1 MSDADDS
8 QHRLPSLA
16 HACIC
21 LLGLLLWI
29 AFGLFILKAA
39 LHGVL
44 MLGLVWVAAN
54 ALLLAP
60 SYSKIR
66 EAMLSGASRAMP
78 AMFIFLLI
86 GIVIVTFIQAGTIG
100 TLIYYGLE
108 FMHPGIVL
116 PTGLI
121 LCSLMSLAVGTSWGT
136 VATGGIVLLGVG
148 GAMGIPLPIIAGMVI
163 SGASFGDK
171 MSPISDTTNLS
182 ALSAETDLYQHIR
195 SMAYTTGPTY
205 LIVLIL
211 FSWIGWGYADQ
222 ALPQKRLDVL
232 LVGLEQAFTINIF
245 MLLPLVVLFALA
257 MKRLPAEAAMMI
269 SSLTAGVMAMIFQ
282 DQSMAQVVTGFYD
295 GATVVT
301 NVETLDTLLNRGG
314 IVDMSWTYTLA
325 VIAISLGAI
334 LEKFGFLRVPL
345 EFFLQRIK
353 RRGALV
359 ASTILTAFAS
369 NLAIAES
376 YISIILTGQLYK
388 KSFDDQGLDRSVLS
402 RSLEEGSTLLTALI
416 PWTTTGVF
424 YAATL
429 GVPTIEYIQW
439 SFLNWMNPLIGILF
453 ACLGIGMFRKKT
465 DSENNVPAQ

>member
-1 MSDADDS
+1 MTDPEKP
-8 QHRLPSLA
+8 QKRLPSLT
-16 HACIC
+16 HSIVC
-21 LLGLLLWI
+21 LLGLFSWI
-29 AFGLFILKAA
+29 AFGLFILEAA

-44 MLGLVWVAAN
+44 MMGLVWVAAN
-54 ALLLAP
+54 ALILAP
-60 SYSKIR
+60 NYSQIR

-116 PTGLI
+116 PVGLV

-136 VATGGIVLLGVG
+136 VATGGIVLMGIG

-171 MSPISDTTNLS
+171 MSPVSDTTNLS

-205 LIVLIL
+205 LIVLLI

-222 ALPQKRLDVL
+222 ALPQARLDML
-232 LVGLEQAFTINIF
+232 LGGLQQAFKINII

-257 MKRLPAEAAMMI
+257 MKRVPAEAAMML
-269 SSLTAGVMAMIFQ
+269 SSLTAGLMAIAFQ
-282 DQSMAQVVTGFYD
+282 ERTLEQVVTGFYD
-295 GATVVT
+295 GAIVSTGL
-301 NVETLDTLLNRGG
+301 ETLDTLLNRGG
-314 IVDMSWTYTLA
+314 ISDMTWTYTLA

-334 LEKFGFLRVPL
+334 LEKFGFLRVSL
-345 EFFLQRIK
+345 EFLLKRIK
-353 RRGALV
+353 RRGSLV
-359 ASTILTAFAS
+359 ASTILTAFTS

-376 YISIILTGQLYK
+376 YTSIILTGQLYK

-429 GVPTIEYIQW
+429 GIPTMEYIQW
-439 SFLNWMNPLIGILF
+439 SFLNWMNPMIGILF
-453 ACLGIGMFRKKT
+453 AFLGIGMFRKKT
-465 DSENNVPAQ
+465 EAMGSK

>member
-1 MSDADDS
+1 MTDTEKP
-8 QHRLPSLA
+8 QKKLPSLS
-16 HACIC
+16 HAVVC
-21 LLGLLLWI
+21 LLGLFLWI
-29 AFGLFILKAA
+29 AFGLFILDAG

-44 MLGLVWVAAN
+44 MLGLVWVASN
-54 ALLLAP
+54 ALVLAP
-60 SYSKIR
+60 SYHQIR
-66 EAMLSGASRAMP
+66 EAMRLGASRAMP

-116 PTGLI
+116 PAGLI
-121 LCSLMSLAVGTSWGT
+121 LCSLMSMAVGTSWGT

-171 MSPISDTTNLS
+171 MSPVSDTTNLS

-205 LIVLIL
+205 LIVLVI
-211 FSWIGWGYADQ
+211 FSWIGWGYTDQ
-222 ALPQKRLDVL
+222 ALPQERLDML
-232 LVGLEQAFTINIF
+232 LNGLEQAFTINVL
-245 MLLPLVVLFALA
+245 MLLPLVVLFVLA
-257 MKRLPAEAAMMI
+257 MKRVPAEAAMMI
-269 SSLTAGVMAMIFQ
+269 SSLTAGLMAILFQ
-282 DQSMAQVVTGFYD
+282 ERTLEQVVTGFYT
-295 GATVVT
+295 GATVSTQVD
-301 NVETLDTLLNRGG
+301 TLDTLLNRGG
-314 IVDMSWTYTLA
+314 IGDMTWTYTLA

-334 LEKFGFLRVPL
+334 LEKFGFLRVLL
-345 EFFLQRIK
+345 EFLLQRIK
-353 RRGALV
+353 RRGTLV
-359 ASTILTAFAS
+359 ASTIMTAFAS

-424 YAATL
+424 YASTL
-429 GVPTIEYIQW
+429 GVPTLEYIQW
-439 SFLNWMNPLIGILF
+439 SFLNWINPLMGILF
-453 ACLGIGMFRKKT
+453 ACLGIGMFRRKSGT
-465 DSENNVPAQ
+465 ERTGTE

>member
-8 QHRLPSLA
+8 QHRLPSLT

-21 LLGLLLWI
+21 LLGLFSWI
-29 AFGLFILKAA
+29 AFGLFILEAA

-60 SYSKIR
+60 SYSQIR

-116 PTGLI
+116 PAGLI

-171 MSPISDTTNLS
+171 MSPVSDTTNLS

-205 LIVLIL
+205 LIVLII

-222 ALPQKRLDVL
+222 ALPQERLDML
-232 LVGLEQAFTINIF
+232 LEGLGQAFTINIF
-245 MLLPLVVLFALA
+245 MLLPLFALA
-257 MKRLPAEAAMMI
+257 MKRVPAEAAMMI

-282 DQSMAQVVTGFYD
+282 DRSMEQVVTGFYD
-295 GATVVT
+295 GATVAT

-314 IVDMSWTYTLA
+314 IGDMTWTYTLA

-345 EFFLQRIK
+345 EFFLKRIK
-353 RRGALV
+353 RRGTLV

-429 GVPTIEYIQW
+429 GVPTMEYIQW
-439 SFLNWMNPLIGILF
+439 SFLNWMNPMMGILF
-453 ACLGIGMFRKKT
+453 AFLGIGMFRKKT
-465 DSENNVPAQ
+465 EATAKTVTS

>member
-1 MSDADDS
+1 MSDS
-8 QHRLPSLA
+8 EKPQKRPPSLT
-16 HACIC
+16 HSIVC
-21 LLGLLLWI
+21 LLGLFSWI
-29 AFGLFILKAA
+29 AFGLFILEAS

-60 SYSKIR
+60 NYSQIR

-116 PTGLI
+116 PAGLI

-136 VATGGIVLLGVG
+136 VATGGIVLMGVG

-171 MSPISDTTNLS
+171 MSPVSDTTNLS

-205 LIVLIL
+205 LIVLLI
-211 FSWIGWGYADQ
+211 FSWIGWGYTDQ
-222 ALPQKRLDVL
+222 ALPQARLDML
-232 LVGLEQAFTINIF
+232 LGGLQQAFKINII

-257 MKRLPAEAAMMI
+257 MKRVPAEAAMML
-269 SSLTAGVMAMIFQ
+269 SSLTAGLMAIAFQ
-282 DQSMAQVVTGFYD
+282 GRTLEQVVTGFYD
-295 GATVVT
+295 GAIVSTGI
-301 NVETLDTLLNRGG
+301 ETLDTLLNRGG
-314 IVDMSWTYTLA
+314 IGDMTWTYTLA

-334 LEKFGFLRVPL
+334 LEKFGFLRVSL
-345 EFFLQRIK
+345 EFLLKRIK
-353 RRGALV
+353 RRGSLV
-359 ASTILTAFAS
+359 ASTILTAFTS

-376 YISIILTGQLYK
+376 YTSIILTGQLYK

-429 GVPTIEYIQW
+429 GIPTMEYLQW
-439 SFLNWMNPLIGILF
+439 SFLNWMNPMIGILF
-453 ACLGIGMFRKKT
+453 AFLGIGMFRKKT
-465 DSENNVPAQ
+465 EGTGSK

>member
-8 QHRLPSLA
+8 QHRLPSLT

-21 LLGLLLWI
+21 LLGLFSWI
-29 AFGLFILKAA
+29 AFGLFILEAA

-54 ALLLAP
+54 ALILAP
-60 SYSKIR
+60 NYSQIR
-66 EAMLSGASRAMP
+66 AAMLSGASRSMP
-78 AMFIFLLI
+78 AMFVFLLI

-100 TLIYYGLE
+100 TLIYYGLK

-116 PTGLI
+116 PAGLI

-171 MSPISDTTNLS
+171 MSPVSDTTNLS

-205 LIVLIL
+205 LIVLII

-222 ALPQKRLDVL
+222 ALPQERLDML
-232 LVGLEQAFTINIF
+232 LNGLGQAFTINIF
-245 MLLPLVVLFALA
+245 MLLPLVVLFTLA
-257 MKRLPAEAAMMI
+257 MKRVPAEAAMMI

-282 DQSMAQVVTGFYD
+282 DRSMEQVVTGFYD

-301 NVETLDTLLNRGG
+301 SVETLDTLLNRGG

-334 LEKFGFLRVPL
+334 LEKFGFLHVPL
-345 EFFLQRIK
+345 QFLLQRIK

-402 RSLEEGSTLLTALI
+402 RSLEEGSTLLTSLI

-429 GVPTIEYIQW
+429 GVPTMEYIQW
-439 SFLNWMNPLIGILF
+439 SFLNWMNPLMGILF
-453 ACLGIGMFRKKT
+453 AYLGIGMFRKKT
-465 DSENNVPAQ
+465 AAPATA

>member
-1 MSDADDS
+1 
-8 QHRLPSLA
+8 
-16 HACIC
+16 
-21 LLGLLLWI
+21 
-29 AFGLFILKAA
+29 
-39 LHGVL
+39 

-54 ALLLAP
+54 ALILAP
-60 SYSKIR
+60 NYSQIR

-116 PTGLI
+116 PAGLI

-171 MSPISDTTNLS
+171 MSPVSDTTNLS

-205 LIVLIL
+205 LIVLLI
-211 FSWIGWGYADQ
+211 FSWIGWGYADH
-222 ALPQKRLDVL
+222 ALPQARLDVL
-232 LVGLEQAFTINIF
+232 LEGLQQAFKINII
-245 MLLPLVVLFALA
+245 MLLPLVVLFALS
-257 MKRLPAEAAMMI
+257 MKRVPAEAAMMLA
-269 SSLTAGVMAMIFQ
+269 SLTAGLMAIAFQ
-282 DQSMAQVVTGFYD
+282 ERTLEQVVTGFYD
-295 GATVVT
+295 GAIVTT

-314 IVDMSWTYTLA
+314 ISDMTWTYTLA

-334 LEKFGFLRVPL
+334 LEKFGFLRVLL
-345 EFFLQRIK
+345 EFLLKRIK
-353 RRGALV
+353 RKGTLV

-429 GVPTIEYIQW
+429 GIPTMEYIQW
-439 SFLNWMNPLIGILF
+439 SFLNWMNPMVGILF
-453 ACLGIGMFRKKT
+453 AFLGIGMFRQNPQQNRGAE
-465 DSENNVPAQ
+465 SGL